1 MLMSHNISLVG
12 LSLIIAIQASYV
24 GLSLSIRV
32 PEAGGSFRRLLLA
45 GAALSLATGI
55 LGMHFVGMLALKL
68 PFNIDFMVLPTLL
81 SFLACVLV
89 VAVALVGASLWPLTR
104 STLAGTAIIMGSGI
118 SLMHYLGM
126 SALHAA
132 AHLEHDPFFVAASI
146 ALGIIASGFALWLAF
161 SEARRPPLYIS
172 AITLGMAISG
182 MHYVAMAGLTLH
194 PLTEPGELSVPAFSA
209 DMLAVIVAVVAF
221 IVSGLFSL
229 TLIPDQ
235 RVAASDISGTA
246 QELSR
251 SSDNGQQAKLASDLG
266 HLSERVFVL
275 PIERDGIAQTI
286 DVSDIV
292 AVHANAHYTYVSNGT
307 SNLFCSLSITEVE
320 ERLDPHFFMRV
331 HRSHIITLDHIN
343 AIRKSIDSGIAE
355 MAGPLRQTVPV
366 SRTKLAELKKRA
378 TERKNHAAQ

>member
-1 MLMSHNISLVG
+1 MLMSHNLLLVA
-12 LSLIIAIQASYV
+12 LSLIVSIQASYV

-32 PEAGGSFRRLLLA
+32 PEADGAFRRLLLA

-55 LGMHFVGMLALKL
+55 WGMHFVGMLALKV
-68 PFNIDFMVLPTLL
+68 PFNVDFIVLPTLL

-89 VAVALVGASLWPLTR
+89 VAVALVGASLWPLTPT
-104 STLAGTAIIMGSGI
+104 TLVAASIIMGSGI

-132 AHLEHDPFFVAASI
+132 AHLEHNPLFVAMSI
-146 ALGIIASGFALWLAF
+146 ALGITASGFALWLAF
-161 SEARRPPLYIS
+161 SEGKRPPLFIS
-172 AITLGMAISG
+172 AITLGIAISG

-194 PLTEPGELSVPAFSA
+194 PLDAAAPPVVHAFST

-221 IVSGLFSL
+221 IVSGLFIL
-229 TLIPDQ
+229 TLIPD
-235 RVAASDISGTA
+235 RRAVVSGGLTASAPLTA
-246 QELSR
+246 QATEVTTSEK
-251 SSDNGQQAKLASDLG
+251 AT
-266 HLSERVFVL
+266 ERVVPAFVL
-275 PIERDGIAQTI
+275 PIERDGVLQTI
-286 DVSDIV
+286 DIADIV

-331 HRSHIITLDHIN
+331 HRSHIINLDHIN
-343 AIRKSIDSGIAE
+343 AIRKSLDSGIAE
-355 MAGPLRQTVPV
+355 MAGPLRQNVPV

>member
-1 MLMSHNISLVG
+1 MLMSHNLLLVA
-12 LSLIIAIQASYV
+12 LSLIVSIQASYV

-32 PEAGGSFRRLLLA
+32 PEADGAFRRLLLA

-55 LGMHFVGMLALKL
+55 WGMHFVGMLALKV
-68 PFNIDFMVLPTLL
+68 PFNVDFIVLPTLL

-104 STLAGTAIIMGSGI
+104 TTLVAASIIMGSGI

-132 AHLEHDPFFVAASI
+132 AHLEHNPLFVAMSI
-146 ALGIIASGFALWLAF
+146 ALGITASGFALWLAF
-161 SEARRPPLYIS
+161 SEGKRPPLFIS
-172 AITLGMAISG
+172 AITLGIAISG

-194 PLTEPGELSVPAFSA
+194 PL
-209 DMLAVIVAVVAF
+209 D
-221 IVSGLFSL
+221 GLFIL
-229 TLIPDQ
+229 TLIPD
-235 RVAASDISGTA
+235 RRAVVSGGLMASATLAA
-246 QELSR
+246 
-251 SSDNGQQAKLASDLG
+251 QATEVTTSEKAT
-266 HLSERVFVL
+266 ERVVPAFVL
-275 PIERDGIAQTI
+275 PIERDGILQTI
-286 DVSDIV
+286 DIADIV

-320 ERLDPHFFMRV
+320 ERLDPHFFMRA
-331 HRSHIITLDHIN
+331 HRSHIINLDHIN
-343 AIRKSIDSGIAE
+343 AIRKSLDSGIAE

-378 TERKNHAAQ
+378 TERKHHAAQ

>member
-55 LGMHFVGMLALKL
+55 WGMHFVGMLALKL

-132 AHLEHDPFFVAASI
+132 AHLEHDPFFVTASI

-221 IVSGLFSL
+221 IVSGLFIL

-246 QELSR
+246 QELNR
-251 SSDNGQQAKLASDLG
+251 SSDNGQQVKLASDLG

-307 SNLFCSLSITEVE
+307 TNLFCSLSITEVE
-320 ERLDPHFFMRV
+320 ESLDPEVFMRV
-331 HRSHIITLDHIN
+331 HRSHIINLEHISV
-343 AIRKSIDSGIAE
+343 IRKSIDSGIAE

-366 SRTKLAELKKRA
+366 SRTKLAELKRRVAKHSKS
-378 TERKNHAAQ
+378 TT

>member
-55 LGMHFVGMLALKL
+55 WGMHFVGMLALKL

-221 IVSGLFSL
+221 IVSGLFIL

-331 HRSHIITLDHIN
+331 HRSHIINLDHIN
-343 AIRKSIDSGIAE
+343 AIRKSLDSGIAE

>member
-55 LGMHFVGMLALKL
+55 WGMHFVGMLALNL
-68 PFNIDFMVLPTLL
+68 PFNVDFMVLPTLL

-104 STLAGTAIIMGSGI
+104 DTLAATAIIMGSGI

-132 AHLEHDPFFVAASI
+132 AHLAHDPFFVAASI

-194 PLTEPGELSVPAFSA
+194 PLAESSVSGVPAFST

-221 IVSGLFSL
+221 IVSGLFIL
-229 TLIPDQ
+229 TLIPD
-235 RVAASDISGTA
+235 RRTPIPDADSAANQPKRDLDPDRRAKESPNSGTLTGRA
-246 QELSR
+246 
-251 SSDNGQQAKLASDLG
+251 
-266 HLSERVFVL
+266 FVL

-292 AVHANAHYTYVSNGT
+292 AVHANSHYTYVSNGT
-307 SNLFCSLSITEVE
+307 TNLFCSLSITEVE
-320 ERLDPHFFMRV
+320 EILNPEVFMRV
-331 HRSHIITLDHIN
+331 HRSHIINLGHISV
-343 AIRKSIDSGIAE
+343 IRKSIDSGIAE
-355 MAGPLRQTVPV
+355 MAGPLRQSVPV

-378 TERKNHAAQ
+378 SERKSHAAQ